1 MEAFYKETQA
11 RIREIKMHQILK
23 RSIAIDAR
31 SKIKPTLHNP
41 SLLNMSEMR
50 RTT

>member
-1 MEAFYKETQA
+1 MDSYFRQTQA
-11 RIREIKMHQILK
+11 QIRAIKMNQILK
-23 RSIAIDAR
+23 RAITVDAR

>member
-1 MEAFYKETQA
+1 MEAYYKETQA
-11 RIREIKMHQILK
+11 KIREIKMHQIVK
-23 RSIAIDAR
+23 RAVAVDAR